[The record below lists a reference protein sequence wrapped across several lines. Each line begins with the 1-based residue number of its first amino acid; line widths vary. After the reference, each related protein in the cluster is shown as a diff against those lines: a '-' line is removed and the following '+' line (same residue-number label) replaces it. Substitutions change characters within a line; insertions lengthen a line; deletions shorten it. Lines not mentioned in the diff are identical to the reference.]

1 MISKS
6 FKKQLIINAYNTQ
19 FDTDKVDKD
28 FFSAIKRTINFL
40 LFRIDDKSL
49 YLEYKLKSKD
59 DINYDILWFL
69 TYLTSAIYSVYNY
82 SDKITDIQ
90 NTQEDIL
97 SNIEYALDRKHRI
110 EDNPDYVEYLE
121 DIYD

>member
-1 MISKS
+1 MISNT

-59 DINYDILWFL
+59 DINYDIHWFL
-69 TYLTSAIYSVYNY
+69 FYLATTIYSIYY
-82 SDKITDIQ
+82 KSDIQ
-90 NTQEDIL
+90 KNISSDIKSTL
-97 SNIEYALDRKHRI
+97 YKKQNIEDSY
-110 EDNPDYVEYLE
+110 DYVEYLE
-121 DIYD
+121 DIYDK